1 MQTRLER
8 KKKINMS
15 KFIQVYELPEHQQD
29 ELWIHSKCPNCGAT
43 IQDKGMTVDD
53 AYWRCDRCDRVYLVE

>member
-1 MQTRLER
+1 
-8 KKKINMS
+8 MS

>member
-8 KKKINMS
+8 KKIKMS
-15 KFIQVYELPEHQQD
+15 KIIQVYELQEHQQD
-29 ELWIHSKCPNCGAT
+29 ELWIYNTCPNCGAT

-53 AYWRCDRCDRVYLVE
+53 AWWQCERCDRMYIVE